1 MCKMFSSM
9 CINFLQCVKWPIKM
23 LTTWDGN
30 HFSRDTRL
38 CFDDDDEGVIL
49 FNPDEVEMEIMVM
62 MMMTL
67 MLKKDG
73 GGGASPADLTLGIRH
88 RSTFALSHTIC
99 AFDRWSIFE
108 DDLDHENFDFWSFM
122 IWSLILVFFPLSL
135 KQVDSGQLAE

>member
-1 MCKMFSSM
+1 M
-9 CINFLQCVKWPIKM
+9 IDN
-23 LTTWDGN
+23 D
-30 HFSRDTRL
+30 DDEDE
-38 CFDDDDEGVIL
+38 DDDDDDDGGESLV
-49 FNPDEVEMEIMVM
+49 MVM
-62 MMMTL
+62 M
-67 MLKKDG
+67 KDG